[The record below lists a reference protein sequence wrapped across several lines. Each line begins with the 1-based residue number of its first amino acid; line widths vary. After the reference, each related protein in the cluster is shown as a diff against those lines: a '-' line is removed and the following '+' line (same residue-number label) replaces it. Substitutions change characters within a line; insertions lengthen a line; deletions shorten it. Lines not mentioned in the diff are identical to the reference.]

1 MTVTPVPS
9 SRSATRL
16 SKASLRPLALRE
28 IEWLVRACGSA
39 RFGSTRGISIAGL
52 RSSPKPR
59 SRHVRGQRS
68 LASSTVRP
76 LLPTAS
82 SQPPQPKIARSHC
95 GGYGQSTWRQLA
107 EKGAILERQKK
118 ATVRPC
124 SPPKG
129 CFVNLQHPQ
138 ISSLSEEDFAI
149 EADLV
154 AERLGLSTESFWREM
169 GRGILYGVIERG
181 EGEDAGRMRLTFR
194 YRTRSWTVTLGAM
207 VH

>member
-1 MTVTPVPS
+1 
-9 SRSATRL
+9 
-16 SKASLRPLALRE
+16 
-28 IEWLVRACGSA
+28 
-39 RFGSTRGISIAGL
+39 
-52 RSSPKPR
+52 
-59 SRHVRGQRS
+59 
-68 LASSTVRP
+68 
-76 LLPTAS
+76 
-82 SQPPQPKIARSHC
+82 
-95 GGYGQSTWRQLA
+95 
-107 EKGAILERQKK
+107 
-118 ATVRPC
+118 
-124 SPPKG
+124 
-129 CFVNLQHPQ
+129 VNLQHPQ